1 MHLSVIIITL
11 NEEKNL
17 PRTLESLRELKQ
29 SKLEMEVLVLDSGS
43 TDRTKS
49 IAKGSGAKF
58 AIQNWL
64 GYSKQKNHALADGAR
79 RRDYRRGLLGE
90 RHGDPADPQTH
101 QGREARDREGR
112 LRFLDGQA
120 RQEAGSRKEGGIR

>member
-43 TDRTKS
+43 TDRTES
-49 IAKGSGAKF
+49 IAKESGAKF

-64 GYSKQKNHALADGAR
+64 GYSKQKKSCPDNHFRRLA
-79 RRDYRRGLLGE
+79 
-90 RHGDPADPQTH
+90 T
-101 QGREARDREGR
+101 
-112 LRFLDGQA
+112 F
-120 RQEAGSRKEGGIR
+120 S

>member
-43 TDRTKS
+43 TDRT
-49 IAKGSGAKF
+49 
-58 AIQNWL
+58 
-64 GYSKQKNHALADGAR
+64 
-79 RRDYRRGLLGE
+79 
-90 RHGDPADPQTH
+90 
-101 QGREARDREGR
+101 
-112 LRFLDGQA
+112 
-120 RQEAGSRKEGGIR
+120 